1 MTLEEGSC
9 LATCSHPVVHTR
21 VPIHDSAACWQQP
34 LTFSRE
40 DDALMHTPSRIN
52 LASLSW
58 WVAALA
64 AFLLVTAVVLGY

>member
-1 MTLEEGSC
+1 
-9 LATCSHPVVHTR
+9 
-21 VPIHDSAACWQQP
+21 
-34 LTFSRE
+34 
-40 DDALMHTPSRIN
+40 MHTPSRIN